1 MVRGSP
7 CWRQSRCRAGS
18 AEDPAIC
25 GLAGFLQNGPHDGRR
40 HTARRMAETLR
51 HRGPD
56 SEGLYVDAFFA
67 LGVRRLSIID
77 LETGDQPIS
86 NEAGAVWGALNG
98 EIYNFQPLRAHMQRL
113 GHRFRTRSDTEVLV
127 HAYETW
133 GEDCV
138 HHFDG
143 MFALAVWDVGQR
155 TLLLA
160 RDRMGEKPLHY
171 YAGSDAF
178 VFGSELRALLEHPAV
193 PRELSLKSLARYLS
207 FEHVPAPHSILAG
220 IEKLPP
226 GHLLTV
232 SPGSKPRVLAYWD
245 LAFATDESTN
255 VAEWAQAL
263 RQQLERS
270 VRHQLVSDV
279 PLGLFLSGGID
290 SSAITAFATQVCGR
304 SSIKTFSLGFAE
316 ASYDERPFARTVA
329 RHCGTDHTEVEF
341 SSKDVAVLLENVGD
355 LLDEPLVDS
364 SFLPLYRLSQ
374 AARRSVTV
382 VLSGDGGDE
391 LFCGYPTFLA
401 DRGARWLQRLPRW
414 VRSGAACAVSRLAPS
429 TRYGSVEFLLKQF
442 FRGLPFSPEI
452 RTQLLLGGLTSQ
464 EQSTLFSTGMRA
476 TTREFEPYMEL
487 VMPEPA
493 SRLAPI
499 DRLIYQHCKFYLAGQ
514 NLVTV
519 DRASMACGLEVRA
532 PFVDRAL
539 VDLAGRI
546 PSQLKLAGWRTK
558 YILKRAL
565 RDLLPE
571 AILARRKQG
580 FGVPIGQWL
589 RGPLRCALQERLAPA
604 RVDRLGLFNPEA
616 TTRLMTEHLDGVQ
629 DHTKVLWALLMFDA
643 WRERYLPGAQWG

>member
-7 CWRQSRCRAGS
+7 CWRQSRCRAGR

-40 HTARRMAETLR
+40 HTARRMVETLR

-56 SEGLYVDAFFA
+56 SEGFYIDAFFA

-86 NEAGAVWGALNG
+86 NEAGTVWGALNG
-98 EIYNFQPLRAHMQRL
+98 EIYNFLPLRAHLQSL

-127 HAYETW
+127 HAYEAW

-143 MFALAVWDVGQR
+143 MFALAIWDVGQR

-193 PRELSLKSLARYLS
+193 PRELNLASLARYLS

-232 SPGSKPRVLAYWD
+232 SPGSKPRVIPYWD
-245 LAFATDESTN
+245 LAFAPDDSIDE
-255 VAEWAQAL
+255 AEWARAL
-263 RQQLERS
+263 RQQLETS
-270 VRHQLVSDV
+270 VRQQLVSDV

-290 SSAITAFATQVCGR
+290 SSAITAIATQLGDGR
-304 SSIKTFSLGFAE
+304 PIKTFSLGFAE

-341 SSKDVAVLLENVGD
+341 SAKDAALLLENVGD

-382 VLSGDGGDE
+382 VLSGDGRSE

-401 DRGARWLQRLPRW
+401 DRGARWVQ
-414 VRSGAACAVSRLAPS
+414 
-429 TRYGSVEFLLKQF
+429 
-442 FRGLPFSPEI
+442 GLP
-452 RTQLLLGGLTSQ
+452 LWV
-464 EQSTLFSTGMRA
+464 QSAAARA
-476 TTREFEPYMEL
+476 VRVP
-487 VMPEPA
+487 
-493 SRLAPI
+493 RLAPI

-514 NLVTV
+514 NL
-519 DRASMACGLEVRA
+519 
-532 PFVDRAL
+532 
-539 VDLAGRI
+539 
-546 PSQLKLAGWRTK
+546 
-558 YILKRAL
+558 
-565 RDLLPE
+565 
-571 AILARRKQG
+571 
-580 FGVPIGQWL
+580 
-589 RGPLRCALQERLAPA
+589 
-604 RVDRLGLFNPEA
+604 
-616 TTRLMTEHLDGVQ
+616 
-629 DHTKVLWALLMFDA
+629 
-643 WRERYLPGAQWG
+643 

>member
-40 HTARRMAETLR
+40 HTARRMVETLR

-56 SEGLYVDAFFA
+56 SEGFYVDAFFA

-86 NEAGAVWGALNG
+86 NEAGTVWGALNG
-98 EIYNFQPLRAHMQRL
+98 EIYNFLPLRAHLQGL

-127 HAYETW
+127 HAYEVW

-143 MFALAVWDVGQR
+143 MFALAIWDVGQR

-193 PRELSLKSLARYLS
+193 PRGRNLASLARYLS

-232 SPGSKPRVLAYWD
+232 SPGSKPRVIPYWD
-245 LAFATDESTN
+245 LAFAPDESIDE
-255 VAEWAQAL
+255 AEWAQAL

-290 SSAITAFATQVCGR
+290 SSAITAIAAQLCDGR
-304 SSIKTFSLGFAE
+304 PIKTFSLGFAE

-341 SSKDVAVLLENVGD
+341 SARDAALLLEHVGD

-364 SFLPLYRLSQ
+364 SFLPLYRLSE

-382 VLSGDGGDE
+382 GE
-391 LFCGYPTFLA
+391 
-401 DRGARWLQRLPRW
+401 
-414 VRSGAACAVSRLAPS
+414 AP
-429 TRYGSVEFLLKQF
+429 G
-442 FRGLPFSPEI
+442 
-452 RTQLLLGGLTSQ
+452 
-464 EQSTLFSTGMRA
+464 
-476 TTREFEPYMEL
+476 
-487 VMPEPA
+487 
-493 SRLAPI
+493 LAPI

-532 PFVDRAL
+532 PFLDRPL
-539 VDLAGRI
+539 VELAGRI
-546 PSQLKLAGWRTK
+546 PPQLKLVGWQTK

-565 RDLLPE
+565 RDLLPK
-571 AILARRKQG
+571 AILVRRKQG
-580 FGVPIGQWL
+580 FGVPIGLWL
-589 RGPLRCALQERLAPA
+589 RGPLRCALQERLAPE
-604 RVDRLGLFNPEA
+604 RVARLGLFNPEA
-616 TTRLMTEHLDGVQ
+616 TTRLMTEHLNGAR
-629 DHTKVLWALLMFDA
+629 DHKKVLWALLMFDA
-643 WRERYLPGAQWG
+643 WRERYLPGARWG